1 MTTNAEHYLG
11 DLEAASKVIPAD
23 KPYVMMNLMKFKSK
37 PQYPASYTGPK
48 PESSTGRQAYI
59 AYKDGFV
66 RRASELG
73 VDLSIVFLG
82 EAHTQLVAGTQES
95 ENYDVVLLVRF
106 PSFAA
111 FRSVL
116 EDKEYVNE
124 IQPHRVSA
132 VQEIRSFAVTELAD
146 F

>member
-11 DLEAASKVIPAD
+11 NLEAASKTIPAE
-23 KPYVMMNLMKFKSK
+23 KPYVMMNMMKFKPK
-37 PQYPASYTGPK
+37 AQYPASYTGPK
-48 PESSTGRQAYI
+48 LKSSTGREAYV

-66 RRASELG
+66 RRATELG

-82 EAHTQLVAGTQES
+82 EAHTQLVAGSQEGES
-95 ENYDVVLLVRF
+95 YDVVLLVRF

-116 EDKEYVNE
+116 EDKEYVDE

-132 VQEIRSFAVTELAD
+132 LQEIRSFAVTEMTD
-146 F
+146 S